1 MNNSIQHAIESR
13 VSINTYEPGRTL
25 DFNTIESLIAQA
37 TRAPSAYNLQ
47 NWRFI
52 ALRSEDAKV
61 RLESAAFGQQKIVDA
76 SVAFIVCGTL
86 AAHTQLAF
94 ALLPS
99 VQARIMEQ
107 HMVDEWVA
115 QASKSHEGNPVLQRD
130 EAIRSASLA
139 AMTLML
145 AAQDIGL
152 GSCAMSGFDAAK
164 VSLEFGLSATE
175 LPVIIVTVGY
185 PTADNLPQKPR
196 KTLLDVLS
204 IM

>member
-1 MNNSIQHAIESR
+1 
-13 VSINTYEPGRTL
+13 
-25 DFNTIESLIAQA
+25 
-37 TRAPSAYNLQ
+37 
-47 NWRFI
+47 
-52 ALRSEDAKV
+52 
-61 RLESAAFGQQKIVDA
+61 
-76 SVAFIVCGTL
+76 
-86 AAHTQLAF
+86 
-94 ALLPS
+94 
-99 VQARIMEQ
+99 
-107 HMVDEWVA
+107 
-115 QASKSHEGNPVLQRD
+115 
-130 EAIRSASLA
+130 
-139 AMTLML
+139 MTLML